1 MAATLEHRGSE
12 EEQPPNKKE
21 TMTWKPRDVKP
32 KILGQTKADECL
44 LKNALCVLDSDS
56 EGSEFSDVSACED
69 AVSLHT
75 NTDVEDLCGE
85 LSRMSEDAT
94 FAQQPAALTYEMED
108 WDKELEES
116 ERSPYGS
123 PEAVPGRH
131 EVTSPGC
138 SNLCLWNLWCYG
150 PIGSLEDVSN
160 FS

>member
-1 MAATLEHRGSE
+1 MISWLFL
-12 EEQPPNKKE
+12 
-21 TMTWKPRDVKP
+21 
-32 KILGQTKADECL
+32 IFLECL

-94 FAQQPAALTYEMED
+94 FPQQPAALTYEMED

-116 ERSPYGS
+116 ERSPYGKYEFICDS
-123 PEAVPGRH
+123 FEFWLACG
-131 EVTSPGC
+131 GDA
-138 SNLCLWNLWCYG
+138 L
-150 PIGSLEDVSN
+150 
-160 FS
+160 